1 MKVMQISLIGIIA
14 LMTALWMVVN
24 SNALANTNEIFA
36 WRSLLL
42 QYSGILALTVMSI
55 GMLLAMRFTW
65 VEDQLSG
72 LDKVYRL
79 HKWLGITAL
88 VFVLLHWLLFKV
100 PRWLVE
106 AGLLIKPART
116 ATPPETV
123 AIFNFFQSQRDLA
136 EQIGE
141 YAFYALVALI
151 AIALIKRFPYR
162 YFLMTHRWIALVYLA
177 LIIHAVVLM
186 KYAYWTTI
194 LGVVIVPLL
203 LLGIFA
209 ALTSLFKRIG
219 QSRKVVGE
227 VTAISYLDGVH
238 MNVITIQLNMQW
250 SGHYAGQ
257 FAFVTFD
264 QQEGAHPFSI
274 TSAWM
279 GDGKLSFLI
288 KALGDYTNTL
298 KNNLKIGQSAIVEGP
313 YGRFDFN
320 SQTNNP
326 SSNSSINQS
335 NRQIWIG
342 GGIGI
347 TPFIARMKY
356 LAKNP
361 DGRVV
366 DLFHTTTDTDQA
378 AIALLK
384 EDAKTAGV
392 ELHIMIKSQ
401 DGYLTGA
408 ILRAK
413 IPDWKEADVWFCGP
427 ALFGEIL
434 RADLVSNGLDVRRF
448 HQELF
453 EMR

>member
-1 MKVMQISLIGIIA
+1 MKVIQYSLIGIIA
-14 LMTALWMVVN
+14 FMTVLWVSVN
-24 SNALANTNEIFA
+24 TNALATTHEIFA

-42 QYSGILALTVMSI
+42 QYSGILALTVMSL

-65 VEDQLSG
+65 LEDKLNG

-106 AGLLIKPART
+106 AGLLIKPAR
-116 ATPPETV
+116 AAKPPETL
-123 AIFNFFQSQRDLA
+123 AIFNFFQSQRGLA

-141 YAFYALVALI
+141 YAVYVLVALI

-162 YFLMTHRWIALVYLA
+162 YFLMSHRWIALVYLA

-186 KYAYWTTI
+186 NYAYWTTA
-194 LGVVIVPLL
+194 LGLVIVPLM
-203 LLGIFA
+203 LLGIVA
-209 ALTSLFKRIG
+209 ALSSLFKRIG

-227 VTAISYLDGVH
+227 IAAITYLDGVH
-238 MNVITIQLNMQW
+238 MNAVTIQLNTQW

-264 QQEGAHPFSI
+264 QHEGAHPFSI
-274 TSAWM
+274 TSAWL

-298 KNNLKIGQSAIVEGP
+298 KTSLKIGQSAVVEGP
-313 YGRFDFN
+313 YGRFDFE
-320 SQTNNP
+320 S
-326 SSNSSINQS
+326 QS

-347 TPFIARMKY
+347 TPFIARMKS
-356 LAKNP
+356 LATNP
-361 DGRVV
+361 DGRSI
-366 DLFHTTTDTDQA
+366 DLFHTTTDTDHA
-378 AIALLK
+378 ALALLK
-384 EDAKTAGV
+384 QDAKAVGV
-392 ELHIMIKSQ
+392 RLYIMIYSQ
-401 DGYLTGA
+401 DGYLTGET
-408 ILRAK
+408 LRAK
-413 IPDWKEADVWFCGP
+413 LPDWKEADIWFCGP
-427 ALFGEIL
+427 ALFGQAL
-434 RADLVSNGLDVRRF
+434 RADLMLSGLDGRRF

>member
-1 MKVMQISLIGIIA
+1 
-14 LMTALWMVVN
+14 MTVLWVAVN
-24 SNALANTNEIFA
+24 TNALINTHEIFA

-42 QYSGILALTVMSI
+42 QYSGILAFTVMSL
-55 GMLLAMRFTW
+55 GMLLAMRLNW
-65 VEDQLSG
+65 LEDKLNG

-79 HKWLGITAL
+79 HKWLGITTL

-106 AGLLIKPART
+106 AGLLIKPAR
-116 ATPPETV
+116 AAKPPETV
-123 AIFNFFQSQRDLA
+123 AIFNFFQSQRGLA

-141 YAFYALVALI
+141 YAVYVLVALI

-162 YFLMTHRWIALVYLA
+162 YFFITHRWIALVYLA
-177 LIIHAVVLM
+177 LIFHAVVLM
-186 KYAYWTTI
+186 NYAYWKTI
-194 LGVVIVPLL
+194 LGLLIVPLI
-203 LLGIFA
+203 LLGIVA

-219 QSRKVVGE
+219 HARKVVGE
-227 VTAISYLDGVH
+227 ISAITYLDGVH
-238 MNVITIQLNMQW
+238 VNAVTVQLKSQW
-250 SGHYAGQ
+250 SGHDAGQ

-264 QQEGAHPFSI
+264 QHEGAHPFSI
-274 TSAWM
+274 TSAWL

-298 KNNLKIGQSAIVEGP
+298 KSSLKIGPSAVIEGP

-320 SQTNNP
+320 SQ
-326 SSNSSINQS
+326 SNNQS
-335 NRQIWIG
+335 SRQIWIG

-347 TPFIARMKY
+347 TPFIARMKS
-356 LAKNP
+356 LAKIP

-378 AIALLK
+378 ALALLTQ
-384 EDAKTAGV
+384 DAKMAGV
-392 ELHIMIKSQ
+392 ALHILINSQ
-401 DGYLTGA
+401 DGYLTGEK
-408 ILRAK
+408 LRAK

-427 ALFGEIL
+427 ALFGETL
-434 RADLVSNGLDVRRF
+434 RADLVLNGLDARRF

>member
-1 MKVMQISLIGIIA
+1 MKVMQICLIGIIA
-14 LMTALWMVVN
+14 FMTMLWVTVN
-24 SNALANTNEIFA
+24 SIALATTHEIFA

-42 QYSGILALTVMSI
+42 QYSGILALTVMSFGI
-55 GMLLAMRFTW
+55 LLAMRFTW
-65 VEDQLSG
+65 VEDKLNG

-100 PRWLVE
+100 PRWFVE
-106 AGLLIKPART
+106 AGLLIKPAR
-116 ATPPETV
+116 AAKPPKTV
-123 AIFNFFQSQRDLA
+123 AIFNFFQSQRNLA

-141 YAFYALVALI
+141 YAFYVLVALI

-177 LIIHAVVLM
+177 LIVHAVVLM
-186 KYAYWTTI
+186 NYAYWTTM

-219 QSRKVVGE
+219 HSRKVVGE

-274 TSAWM
+274 TSSWM
-279 GDGKLSFLI
+279 EDGKLSFLI
-288 KALGDYTNTL
+288 KALGDYTKTL
-298 KNNLKIGQSAIVEGP
+298 KSSLKIGQPAVIEGP

-320 SQTNNP
+320 SQANK
-326 SSNSSINQS
+326 QV
-335 NRQIWIG
+335 WIG

-378 AIALLK
+378 AIVLLK

-392 ELHIMIKSQ
+392 ELHVMIKSQ

-434 RADLVSNGLDVRRF
+434 RADLVLNGLDGRRF
-448 HQELF
+448 YQELF

>member
-1 MKVMQISLIGIIA
+1 MKVIQYSLIGIIA
-14 LMTALWMVVN
+14 FITLLWVAVN
-24 SNALANTNEIFA
+24 TNALATTYEVFA

-42 QYSGILALTVMSI
+42 QYSGILALTVMSL

-65 VEDQLSG
+65 LEDKLNG

-79 HKWLGITAL
+79 HKWLGITTL

-106 AGLLIKPART
+106 AGLLIKPAR
-116 ATPPETV
+116 AAKPPETL
-123 AIFNFFQSQRDLA
+123 AIFNFFQSQRGLA

-141 YAFYALVALI
+141 YAVYVLVALI

-162 YFLMTHRWIALVYLA
+162 YFLISHRWISLVYLA

-186 KYAYWTTI
+186 KYAYWTTV
-194 LGVVIVPLL
+194 LGVIMVPMI

-209 ALTSLFKRIG
+209 TLISLFKRIG
-219 QSRKVVGE
+219 HTRKVVGE
-227 VTAISYLDGVH
+227 ITAITYLDGVH
-238 MNVITIQLNMQW
+238 MNAVTVQLKSQW

-264 QQEGAHPFSI
+264 QLEGAHPFSI
-274 TSAWM
+274 TSAWLD
-279 GDGKLSFLI
+279 DGKLSFLI

-298 KNNLKIGQSAIVEGP
+298 KSSLKIGQSAVIEGP

-320 SQTNNP
+320 S
-326 SSNSSINQS
+326 QS

-347 TPFIARMKY
+347 TPFIARMKS
-356 LAKNP
+356 LAKSP

-378 AIALLK
+378 SLALLTQ
-384 EDAKTAGV
+384 DAETAGV
-392 ELHIMIKSQ
+392 ELHIMINSQ
-401 DGYLTGA
+401 EGYLTGEK
-408 ILRAK
+408 LRAK

-427 ALFGEIL
+427 ALFGETL
-434 RADLVSNGLDVRRF
+434 RADLVLNGLDAHRF